1 MMQSMKHPGDLYA
14 LKYDDVYMFV
24 LESASSLCLLEGGRR
39 HKLDCDIS
47 YYYENL
53 PEYVRKVRSAFMPYQ
68 KALSMVSDEV
78 MAIGGSG
85 SIHGCIVD
93 IDWFNH
99 IYLNPFDGKVTPYFA
114 LNTTDK
120 LVFKLSLIHI

>member
-1 MMQSMKHPGDLYA
+1 MP
-14 LKYDDVYMFV
+14 
-24 LESASSLCLLEGGRR
+24 LEGGRR

-53 PEYVRKVRSAFMPYQ
+53 PEYVRKVRSAVMPYQ

-78 MAIGGSG
+78 MTIGGSG

-120 LVFKLSLIHI
+120 LVFKNIEALLESSPVPPRLSSGESMLMRYLGTPS